1 MKLAEALQRRTDLVR
16 KLDDLKER
24 IRNNALVQDGEQ
36 PVENP
41 KALLKE
47 YDDSVAELGDLIS
60 KINITNCRTVRNG
73 RTLTEIIARKDV
85 LEVKRQ
91 AYRVIADTANSN
103 TARAR
108 NAEVKVL
115 PTLDVTALRKTADAI
130 AKEIRELD
138 NTLQETNWTTELIE
152 E

>member
-36 PVENP
+36 PVEDP

-60 KINITNCRTVRNG
+60 NIPCNRGYSKFQYRQGTECR
-73 RTLTEIIARKDV
+73 D
-85 LEVKRQ
+85 
-91 AYRVIADTANSN
+91 
-103 TARAR
+103 
-108 NAEVKVL
+108 
-115 PTLDVTALRKTADAI
+115 
-130 AKEIRELD
+130 
-138 NTLQETNWTTELIE
+138 
-152 E
+152 